1 MKSTDVSPGTLL
13 KRTLI
18 SKPWLFV
25 VLSALFS
32 YKGLTTE
39 ELREITGLSNEV
51 VKRAL
56 WWLRKLGIIE
66 ERNNKLYVK
75 QEFYRP
81 LEKLLYNYC
90 RVDRTIVLDVEDVYL
105 VIQVK
110 STREVVTW
118 SIQKSM
124 YEKLLEAEKFTGSP
138 LDAESIA
145 RVLGVPVNTAS
156 RLAKL
161 RNLLEECREGFRS
174 AGASSS
180 SS

>member
-1 MKSTDVSPGTLL
+1 
-13 KRTLI
+13 
-18 SKPWLFV
+18 
-25 VLSALFS
+25 
-32 YKGLTTE
+32 
-39 ELREITGLSNEV
+39 
-51 VKRAL
+51 
-56 WWLRKLGIIE
+56 
-66 ERNNKLYVK
+66 NNKLYVK

-180 SS
+180 PS

>member
-13 KRTLI
+13 KRALI
-18 SKPWLFV
+18 GKPWLFV

-32 YKGLTTE
+32 YKGLTTD
-39 ELREITGLSNEV
+39 ELREVTGLSNEV

-56 WWLRKLGIIE
+56 WWLRKLGIVE

-124 YEKLLEAEKFTGSP
+124 YEKLVEAEKFAGSP
-138 LDAESIA
+138 LDAANIA

-180 SS
+180 PS